1 MAKTVNLP
9 EFVEL
14 KQVIEKRDELRFGIA
29 ASELFEVVQNSNLK
43 PEKKLIIYDLIS
55 KLSNCHEQERPKYLK
70 KIGKCI
76 K

>member
-1 MAKTVNLP
+1 MAKNINLP

-14 KQVIEKRDELRFGIA
+14 KTVIENRDELRFIVA
-29 ASELFEVVQNSNLK
+29 TNELFEVIQNSNLK
-43 PEKKLIIYDLIS
+43 PEKKLNIYDLIS
-55 KLSNCHEQERPKYLK
+55 KLSNCHEQERLKYLK